1 MNKQYGIVENAEPLS
16 VIKCDGC
23 DKDVPCFSQN
33 KLPEHGLSLRL
44 ATMDYYGGFSDFIEG
59 DPPEFLLCHDCSLT
73 LLTSLPRIASKLPK
87 GLHPC
92 ELEKPCCDY
101 AWKWTDDDG
110 QWKNKTLYFAENG
123 EWVVA
128 PQ

>member
-1 MNKQYGIVENAEPLS
+1 MNEQYGIVEDAKPFQ

-23 DKDVPCFSQN
+23 GNDVPCFSQVN
-33 KLPEHGLSLRL
+33 LPEHGLYLKI
-44 ATMDYYGGFSDFIEG
+44 ATMDYYGGFSDFIEE
-59 DPPEFLLCHDCSLT
+59 DPPEFLICHDCSLT

-92 ELEKPCCDY
+92 ELDKPCCDY
-101 AWKWTDDDG
+101 AWKWTDG
-110 QWKNKTLYFAENG
+110 NLHFGNNG
-123 EWVVA
+123 EWEIA